1 VSRPA
6 DWSPLSDGDPVPGNP
21 EAVAALG
28 AQMRT
33 TADRID
39 EDVRFLRSVC
49 SSAVWESE
57 AGDAFRAK
65 GEQVASKLHRAH
77 ARYAVT
83 ADVLGDS
90 LSGSG
95 YAAALFRAQSMA
107 GQALSEAQETW
118 PRMTALLA
126 QVGEL
131 APGKD
136 PFGSWGGT
144 PSAPPLGSG
153 GFPVL
158 MVYSGTDKPA
168 VSVAKRQ
175 YNEWAQDLSS
185 AVRLLGQAVALQNDA
200 AASAAARIE
209 AVISSDGLQDPTGW
223 GALWDDVRDGLD
235 DVGRYWAANWQR
247 LTSDL
252 ANVLSWIA
260 TAAGLL
266 AMIFAFICPALA
278 AVLEAVALV
287 LNVVCLVL
295 HTILALTGYVS
306 WLSVCTDVLAIA
318 SDGLGAGALGGVKAT
333 AELAEGVEE
342 GAAVTAEATT
352 ETEAE
357 GGELALGHSFG
368 ESEDAADSAANSDET
383 QSALGHRGYEKPS
396 GYFGKLSK
404 EDFQGLN
411 PRNMVHDFKTVWQEN
426 ISGGNLSKMFQD
438 AQTKEPQVGKTLGG
452 AMKQA
457 FTLHSAEIGEEAAKL
472 DDPATISQ
480 LTRLA
485 RTQYMGDIA
494 HYTRLWDVA
503 KTVDLTTDGLDK
515 LNMVTEYMGGHLP
528 VYSHLEDLMRTG
540 GSGG

>member
-1 VSRPA
+1 MSRPA

-57 AGDAFRAK
+57 AGDAFRTK

-90 LSGSG
+90 LSGAG
-95 YAAALFRAQSMA
+95 YATALYRAQSMA

-144 PSAPPLGSG
+144 PSAPLLGSG

-260 TAAGLL
+260 AAAGLL

-278 AVLEAVALV
+278 ALLETVALV
-287 LNVVCLVL
+287 LNVVCLLL

-352 ETEAE
+352 EAE
-357 GGELALGHSFG
+357 GGELALS
-368 ESEDAADSAANSDET
+368 ESPDAADFDDSGTDTSESQN
-383 QSALGHRGYEKPS
+383 ALGHREYEKPA
-396 GYFGKLSK
+396 GFFGKLSK

-411 PRNMVHDFKTVWQEN
+411 PRNMLRDFKSVWQEN

-438 AQTKEPQVGKTLGG
+438 AQTGELQVGKTLGG

-472 DDPATISQ
+472 DDPGTISE

-485 RTQYMGDIA
+485 RTQYMGDLA
-494 HYTRLWDVA
+494 HYIRLWDVA

-528 VYSHLEDLMRTG
+528 VYSHLEDLMKSG